1 MTAIGKTLA
10 VLNLVLSLVVGWFI
24 VKTYV
29 ARTDWHAAYRNME
42 TQANVSK
49 ADAEA
54 FKNQM
59 ELARGE
65 KAKVDDQ
72 LAKQTAATAKE
83 KQSLDSRI
91 AQLSDD
97 LKRAREEIGKHVASQ
112 NAAGGELERRAK
124 EVEHLKSLVTFRDV
138 ELTKQKKQ
146 NVDMRQLMVEAT
158 INASEERAR
167 NNRLLQE
174 NERLTK
180 DIRQMQQVASTTSLR
195 KDAPKKNPPV
205 DDIEGTVKATDPSN
219 GYVTVSV
226 GSDAGLNKGNTLEV
240 YRLRPEPAY
249 LGPIQIVAVRPNEAV
264 GRPMEPRGRSASA
277 IQVGDQVSSNIVR
290 PGRHP

>member
-1 MTAIGKTLA
+1 MTTMGKILAI
-10 VLNLVLSLVVGWFI
+10 LNLALSLVVGAFI

-29 ARTDWHAAYRNME
+29 ARTNWHDAFRNME
-42 TQANVSK
+42 TQVNISK
-49 ADAEA
+49 KDAES
-54 FKNQM
+54 FKDQM

-72 LAKQTAATAKE
+72 LAKQTAAAAKE

-97 LKRAREEIGKHVASQ
+97 LKSARQEIGKHVASQ
-112 NAAGGELERRAK
+112 KAAGGELDRRAK
-124 EVEHLKSLVTFRDV
+124 EVEHLNSLVTLRNE
-138 ELTKQKKQ
+138 ELIKQKKQ

-167 NNRLLQE
+167 NERLLQE
-174 NERLTK
+174 NERLAK
-180 DIRQMQQVASTTSLR
+180 DIRQMQLVASTTSLR

-219 GYVTVSV
+219 GLVTVSV
-226 GSDAGLNKGNTLEV
+226 GSDSGLNKGNTLEV
-240 YRLRPEPAY
+240 YRLRPEPTY
-249 LGPIQIVAVRPNEAV
+249 LGPIQIVAVTPNEAV
-264 GRPMEPRGRSASA
+264 GRPMEPRGRSA

-290 PGRHP
+290 HR